1 MRRQKAVLLGDLFGE
16 FLKSEGLEQGIRR
29 MEVFEAWDATVGV
42 RIAELTSEKFFKDGR
57 FYCKIS
63 SSVAR
68 TQLFTQRLEII
79 KKINDIMGSKIVK
92 EIIFK

>member
-1 MRRQKAVLLGDLFGE
+1 MRRQKAVLLGELFGE
-16 FLKSEGLEQGIRR
+16 FLKSEGLEQGIKR
-29 MEVFEAWDATVGV
+29 MEVFEAWDTAVGE
-42 RIAELTSEKFFKDGR
+42 RISELTTEKFYKDGR
-57 FYCKIS
+57 LFCKIS

-68 TQLFTQRLEII
+68 TQLFTQRVEII

>member
-16 FLKSEGLEQGIRR
+16 FLKSEGLEQGIKR
-29 MEVFEAWDATVGV
+29 MEVFEAWDTVVGD
-42 RIAELTSEKFFKDGR
+42 RIAGLSSEKFFKDGR
-57 FYCKIS
+57 LYCKIS

-68 TQLFTQRLEII
+68 TQLFTQRVEII
-79 KKINDIMGSKIVK
+79 KKINDIMGSKIVN